1 MIDVRGLI
9 QEVKNKLGLILL
21 AGIVTAY
28 GFFIY
33 STTRLTPTYQAGF
46 SAYINNAS
54 SNSIVHTLNSGDT
67 SAAESLAYTY
77 AKIMRSR
84 PLVMRALE
92 SANLPYTYESVAGRI
107 SSDTEEL
114 TQLITVRV
122 TMTSPEDA
130 YKVAFALSETA
141 PSYMEEIVMG
151 SSMKIIEDPVFPTSS
166 NYPNVKR
173 NTMTGGIIG
182 LVVALYLVVILF
194 IYDDRVKS
202 PEVLERKFDCAVIG
216 QTPDIF
222 ASSLYNKRYGREV
235 DAGEQDASGGSGG
248 TSSSSSSKDEAG
260 KKKLNVHKKTDKELL
275 ILSDDSPWAVQ
286 EAFRK
291 MRSNLIFSL
300 PGNEGRV
307 IGVTSARSHDGKTV
321 NTVNLAISF
330 AQVGRKVL
338 LMEGDLRKP
347 AVAELTGVEEI
358 PGLSELVTGQCTLE
372 EAIHKD
378 EKHNLDVIPSGTLPP
393 DPTWILQTE
402 AMKNLMADL
411 KTKYDFVIFDLPPV
425 VTVTDAVIVADSL
438 DGYLMVVR
446 HGRTKLSDVDR
457 MISQLRLA
465 NSRIIGFVENQA
477 VNESDPNL
485 KDYSYKKKKGS
496 SLFSSS
502 KKKEKDTSNA
512 KAASAGKEKAADT
525 AGSKEKAANAA
536 GKTTDTAAKKAEN
549 AETTGQTPADNKD
562 NKEKVT
568 AEAKNSNNTS
578 AKKPDNHKSNSRKNN
593 SRR

>member
-9 QEVKNKLGLILL
+9 QEVKNKLGLIIL
-21 AGIVTAY
+21 AGILTAY
-28 GFFIY
+28 GTFVY
-33 STTRLTPTYQAGF
+33 STTRLTPTYQSGF

-54 SNSIVHTLNSGDT
+54 SNSIVHSLNSGDT
-67 SAAESLAYTY
+67 SAAESLTYTY

-84 PLVMRALE
+84 PLVTRALE
-92 SANLPYTYESVAGRI
+92 SANLPFTYEAVAGRI
-107 SSDTEEL
+107 WAGTEEL

-130 YKVAFALSETA
+130 YKLAFALSETA

-173 NTMTGGIIG
+173 NTMTGGLIG
-182 LVVALYLVVILF
+182 LVAALYLIVVLF

-222 ASSLYNKRYGREV
+222 ASSLYNKRYGREP
-235 DAGEQDASGGSGG
+235 DGEEDKEGA
-248 TSSSSSSKDEAG
+248 SSSSSDSSSKDGA

-275 ILSDDSPWAVQ
+275 ILSEDSPWAVQ

-300 PGNEGRV
+300 SGSEGGRM

-347 AVAELTGVEEI
+347 AVAELTGVSEI
-358 PGLSELVTGQCTLE
+358 PGLSELATGQCTME
-372 EAIHKD
+372 EAIHRD
-378 EKHNLDVIPSGTLPP
+378 EKHGLDVIPSGTLPP
-393 DPTWILQTE
+393 DPTWILQSEETKQILAE
-402 AMKNLMADL
+402 L
-411 KTKYDFVIFDLPPV
+411 KSKYDFVIFDLPPV

-477 VNESDPNL
+477 INESDPNL
-485 KDYSYKKKKGS
+485 KDYSYKKKSKGPK
-496 SLFSSS
+496 LFSFLEKKRKDADKSKTSSQGTAKAPESGKKAGETEKTAS
-502 KKKEKDTSNA
+502 KKHN
-512 KAASAGKEKAADT
+512 
-525 AGSKEKAANAA
+525 SKK
-536 GKTTDTAAKKAEN
+536 
-549 AETTGQTPADNKD
+549 
-562 NKEKVT
+562 
-568 AEAKNSNNTS
+568 
-578 AKKPDNHKSNSRKNN
+578 
-593 SRR
+593 